1 MVIFCFF
8 VSCRGTNFAELTSL
22 IAACAVEMASRSQT
36 PVAAIHF
43 VNQAQWITNRCF
55 NWLQDVEDAL

>member
-1 MVIFCFF
+1 MDEWLFF
-8 VSCRGTNFAELTSL
+8 VSSSPLAELTTL